1 MRHSAIRDTFEPMI
15 RTVEAST
22 RTTADR
28 WYDSFHAAATVLES
42 FGSGHDPVDACRC
55 VAVVATDLGAWVFEG
70 DPRSTVDAFIHAVER
85 AIVAGGQAFVLGCA
99 AVRGTDQRVV
109 QTLRVPGGDRMAA
122 AAAMARELV
131 ADTQEPIRTAPGRRN
146 RECARGP
153 AIRVW

>member
-1 MRHSAIRDTFEPMI
+1 MI

-22 RTTADR
+22 RTPPGR
-28 WYDSFHAAATVLES
+28 WYDSFHAAATVLEA
-42 FGSGHDPVDACRC
+42 FGSGHDPADSGRC
-55 VAVVATDLGAWVFEG
+55 VAVVSTDLGVWVFEG

-99 AVRGTDQRVV
+99 VVSGTDQGVV
-109 QTLRVPGGDRMAA
+109 RTLRVPDGDRMVA

-131 ADTQEPIRTAPGRRN
+131 VDTQEPIRTAPGRRT

-153 AIRVW
+153 AIRAW